1 MLSGWMNAPIH
12 LSVCAVQLCLPGDRS
27 EWPKEP
33 LMSLYQTLFQWA
45 ACSMR
50 QIPSKLK
57 PLAVLSAYDT
67 EGLGQHVLNE
77 RTSKLGRQ
85 VGR

>member
-1 MLSGWMNAPIH
+1 
-12 LSVCAVQLCLPGDRS
+12 
-27 EWPKEP
+27 
-33 LMSLYQTLFQWA
+33 MSLYQTLFQWA